1 MDFRQLEA
9 FVSVASLRSFR
20 SAADQLNLTQPAISS
35 RISALEGEL
44 GEALF
49 IRTRHPVHLTEK
61 AMEILPYAEQIL
73 NISQTIAPRGVM
85 LAPNVGAIL
94 RIGTNSSLVSAW
106 LPEMIWKIHKA
117 LPNVSFEFEVNSS
130 HRLRERIMRGELDLT
145 LMDMPPEVSGIKSIP
160 LATFD
165 AVWVARPGVV
175 ENRKF
180 DLAQVKNTMIV
191 TFKSESKVFSTIET
205 GLRNAGLWPTPMLT
219 SISSALITEML
230 RRMPAI
236 GTVMRRSIEYEL
248 KNGLLEII
256 DVPIPLPKS
265 NLAVCYPQAHRN
277 EVLRTAVDILKNS
290 VTNSL

>member
-35 RISALEGEL
+35 RISALEGEI
-44 GEALF
+44 GESLF

-85 LAPNVGAIL
+85 LTPNVGTVL

-106 LPEMIWKIHKA
+106 LPEMIWKIHEA

-145 LMDMPPEVSGIKSIP
+145 LMDVPPEVSGIKSIP

-175 ENRKF
+175 KNRKF

-205 GLRNAGLWPTPMLT
+205 GLRNAGLWPTTMLT
-219 SISSALITEML
+219 SISSALIVEML

-248 KNGLLEII
+248 DNGLLEII
-256 DVPIPLPKS
+256 DVPIALPKS